1 MRKIL
6 LGTASTVAGLVLG
19 AALLVLPPA
28 GTARASGAPKPPAQA
43 WSFDGPFGTFERA
56 SLRRGLIVYR
66 QVCSSCHSLDLV
78 AYRHLAGADF
88 NENEVNAIAATVE
101 VTDGPNDQG
110 EMFQRP
116 GRPADRFKAPFP
128 NANAA
133 RAANNGAYPPDL
145 SLMIKARKGGAD
157 YLYALLTGYKEPP
170 ADVKLMDGMNYNAYF
185 PGLQIAMAAPLSE
198 GSVDY
203 PDGTAPTTEQM
214 ARDVATFL
222 AWTAEPEL
230 EARKRL
236 GLKVLLFLLV
246 LSGML
251 YAVKRAIWAD
261 VH

>member
-6 LGTASTVAGLVLG
+6 PGTA
-19 AALLVLPPA
+19 AALLAAALLLGPTGPA
-28 GTARASGAPKPPAQA
+28 AAAGGEKLPAQA

-56 SLRRGLIVYR
+56 GLRRGLIVYR
-66 QVCSSCHSLDLV
+66 QVCSNCHSLNLV
-78 AYRHLAGADF
+78 AYRHLTGIGLDGDEIKA
-88 NENEVNAIAATVE
+88 VAATVE

-116 GRPADRFKAPFP
+116 GRPSDKFKSPFA
-128 NANAA
+128 NENAA
-133 RAANNGAYPPDL
+133 RAANGGAYPPDL

-170 ADVKLMDGMNYNAYF
+170 AGFTLNEGMFYNTYF
-185 PGLQIAMAAPLSE
+185 PGHQIAMGAPLNE

-203 PDGTAPTTEQM
+203 PDGTPGTVEQM

-246 LSGML
+246 LTGML
-251 YAVKRAIWAD
+251 YALKRMIWSD

>member
-6 LGTASTVAGLVLG
+6 PGTAATLLA
-19 AALLVLPPA
+19 AALLLGPTGPA
-28 GTARASGAPKPPAQA
+28 VAAGGEKLPAQA

-56 SLRRGLIVYR
+56 GLRRGLIVYR
-66 QVCSSCHSLDLV
+66 QVCANCHSLNLV
-78 AYRHLAGADF
+78 AYRHLTGIGLDGDEIKA
-88 NENEVNAIAATVE
+88 VAATIE

-116 GRPADRFKAPFP
+116 GRPSDKFKSPFA
-128 NANAA
+128 NENAA
-133 RAANNGAYPPDL
+133 RAANGGAYPPDL

-170 ADVKLMDGMNYNAYF
+170 AGFTLNEGMFYNAYF
-185 PGLQIAMAAPLSE
+185 PGHQIAMAAPLSE

-203 PDGTAPTTEQM
+203 PDGTKPTLEQM

-246 LSGML
+246 LTGML

>member
-6 LGTASTVAGLVLG
+6 PGAAAAVLA
-19 AALLVLPPA
+19 AALLLFGPA
-28 GTARASGAPKPPAQA
+28 GPAAAAGDTPKPPAQA
-43 WSFDGPFGTFERA
+43 WSFDGPFGAFERA

-66 QVCSSCHSLDLV
+66 QVCANCHSLNLV
-78 AYRHLAGADF
+78 AYRHLTGVGFDGD
-88 NENEVNAIAATVE
+88 EVKAIAATVE

-116 GRPADRFKAPFP
+116 GRPADKFKAPFP
-128 NANAA
+128 NENAA

-170 ADVKLMDGMNYNAYF
+170 ADFKLMDGMNYNAYF
-185 PGLQIAMAAPLSE
+185 PGQQIAMAAPLSE

-203 PDGTAPTTEQM
+203 PDDTKPTLEQM
-214 ARDVATFL
+214 AQDVATFL

-246 LSGML
+246 LTGML
-251 YAVKRAIWAD
+251 YAVKRAVWAD